1 MLRRRGRRRACRNRQ
16 TTQLDNPR
24 DYLERNEV
32 KKEERKGEGRKRR
45 RGKFVVVR
53 GCRLGDSA
61 REGREV
67 EEVRSKSQS
76 KSGHGSGASSSTS

>member
-32 KKEERKGEGRKRR
+32 EKEERKGEGRKRR

-61 REGREV
+61 REGREGGGGEV
-67 EEVRSKSQS
+67 EVAVEVWSREWSLKQ
-76 KSGHGSGASSSTS
+76 H